1 MSNELL
7 LSTAGFIIL
16 TSFSIIAYLWKEI
29 RVKNKQDTDA
39 FSRATTNLR
48 ETAVELRATI
58 THMKSNCTDKHS
70 IVDKRLDSHAA
81 QLKSHGTKIAVIES
95 KLNKS

>member
-1 MSNELL
+1 MNYPFV
-7 LSTAGFIIL
+7 LSIAGFIIL
-16 TSFSIIAYLWKEI
+16 TAFSIIAYLWKEI

-39 FSRATTNLR
+39 FNKATINLR
-48 ETAVELRATI
+48 ETAVELRATY
-58 THMKSNCTDKHS
+58 THMKSSCVEKHS
-70 IVDKRLDSHAA
+70 IVDKRLDSHAS